1 MLASHSEYGGVAG
14 LRTGTSS
21 YTNKTKGRMH
31 HECTM
36 EDVDRHG
43 GLWRVGSAVGRMREF
58 IGRGSDDNI
67 VRVYG
72 CEPQNPL
79 IPTDTNEVCGGDPET
94 LLFSELIGF
103 DAKGNP
109 KNEVADSIEAN
120 GDNTEYTIKLKKGW
134 KFTDGT
140 EVKAENFTRAWSY
153 GANAK
158 NAQLGASF
166 FAPIQGFEDLQKDGL
181 KGDEQLS
188 GLTVVDDY
196 TFTVKL
202 NAPSSVFKTMLGY
215 SGYAPLP
222 DSFFDDPKAF
232 GENPVGNGAYKF
244 DSWDH
249 NQSIKLSKN
258 PDYKGSFPAK
268 NDGVW
273 FMVYTD
279 PQPAYADVEAGNLD
293 SMATVPTSALSTF
306 ESDDQVQAVNEP
318 GNVSQSFTFAANQKH
333 FSLDDEGRLRR
344 AAVSMAIDREQ
355 IIDKVSN
362 GTNTPAVDFTA
373 PLIPGYSE
381 SVPGNEVLQ
390 YNPDKAKELWE
401 QANQIAPWGDDE
413 SFDIAYN
420 ADGGGKDIYD
430 AICNSIHNTL
440 GIKSQAT
447 PYPTFSEMRD
457 DITDRKITTAFRSG
471 WQPDYPSA
479 YSYLYSLYDSES
491 ADGKGSND
499 GDYKNPEFDA
509 LIDKAN
515 TESSDDAVKQD
526 YQQAQEILFKDLPAV
541 PLWYANNKGVAAK
554 NVKGFTL
561 TWQGIEDYR
570 NMTKE

>member
-1 MLASHSEYGGVAG
+1 MNARWKTLTVMVACGALVLPLAACGSSSAGGSE
-14 LRTGTSS
+14 
-21 YTNKTKGRMH
+21 
-31 HECTM
+31 
-36 EDVDRHG
+36 
-43 GLWRVGSAVGRMREF
+43 
-58 IGRGSDDNI
+58 DNI
-67 VRVYG
+67 IRVYG

-79 IPTDTNEVCGGDPET
+79 IPTDTNEVCGGNPET

-153 GANAK
+153 GANAA

-293 SMATVPTSALSTF
+293 SMDTVPTSALSTF
-306 ESDDQVQAVNEP
+306 ESDDQVQAINEP

-362 GTNTPAVDFTA
+362 GTNTPATDFTA

-381 SVPGNEVLQ
+381 SIPGNEVLQ

-457 DITDRKITTAFRSG
+457 DITDRKITMAFRSG

-515 TESSDDAVKQD
+515 TESSDDATKQD
-526 YQQAQEILFKDLPAV
+526 YEQAQEILFKDLPAV

-561 TWQGIEDYR
+561 TWQGVEDYR

>member
-1 MLASHSEYGGVAG
+1 MNARWKTLTVMVACGALVLPLAACGSSSAG
-14 LRTGTSS
+14 
-21 YTNKTKGRMH
+21 
-31 HECTM
+31 
-36 EDVDRHG
+36 
-43 GLWRVGSAVGRMREF
+43 
-58 IGRGSDDNI
+58 GSDDNI

-196 TFTVKL
+196 TFTAKL

-293 SMATVPTSALSTF
+293 SMDTVPTSALSTF

>member
-1 MLASHSEYGGVAG
+1 MNARWKTLTVMVACGALVLPLAACGSSSAG
-14 LRTGTSS
+14 
-21 YTNKTKGRMH
+21 
-31 HECTM
+31 
-36 EDVDRHG
+36 
-43 GLWRVGSAVGRMREF
+43 
-58 IGRGSDDNI
+58 GSDDNI

-79 IPTDTNEVCGGDPET
+79 IPTDTNEVCGGNPET

-293 SMATVPTSALSTF
+293 SMDTVPTSALSTF

-515 TESSDDAVKQD
+515 TESSDDAAKQD

-554 NVKGFTL
+554 NGGL
-561 TWQGIEDYR
+561 PQHDQGVVFAALGPLCPIAFWR
-570 NMTKE
+570 RGTRVSTTAGR

>member
-1 MLASHSEYGGVAG
+1 MNARWKTLTVMVACGALVLPLAACGSSSAG
-14 LRTGTSS
+14 
-21 YTNKTKGRMH
+21 
-31 HECTM
+31 
-36 EDVDRHG
+36 
-43 GLWRVGSAVGRMREF
+43 
-58 IGRGSDDNI
+58 GSDDNI

-79 IPTDTNEVCGGDPET
+79 IPTDTNEVCGGNPET

-293 SMATVPTSALSTF
+293 SMDTVPTSALSTF

-499 GDYKNPEFDA
+499 GDYKSPEFDA

-515 TESSDDAVKQD
+515 TESSDDAAEQD
-526 YQQAQEILFKDLPAV
+526 YRQAQEILFKDLPAV

>member
-1 MLASHSEYGGVAG
+1 
-14 LRTGTSS
+14 
-21 YTNKTKGRMH
+21 
-31 HECTM
+31 M
-36 EDVDRHG
+36 EDADRHG
-43 GLWRVGSAVGRMREF
+43 GL
-58 IGRGSDDNI
+58 
-67 VRVYG
+67 
-72 CEPQNPL
+72 
-79 IPTDTNEVCGGDPET
+79 
-94 LLFSELIGF
+94 LFSKLIGF
-103 DAKGNP
+103 DAEGNP
-109 KNEVADSIEAN
+109 KNEVADSIEVN
-120 GDNTEYTIKLKKGW
+120 DGNTEYTITLKKGW

-153 GANAK
+153 GANAA
-158 NAQLGASF
+158 NAQLGASSF
-166 FAPIQGFEDLQKDGL
+166 TPIQGFEDLQKDGL

-188 GLTVVDDY
+188 GLTVADDY

-202 NAPSSVFKTMLGY
+202 NAPSSVFKALLG
-215 SGYAPLP
+215 
-222 DSFFDDPKAF
+222 
-232 GENPVGNGAYKF
+232 
-244 DSWDH
+244 
-249 NQSIKLSKN
+249 
-258 PDYKGSFPAK
+258 
-268 NDGVW
+268 
-273 FMVYTD
+273 
-279 PQPAYADVEAGNLD
+279 
-293 SMATVPTSALSTF
+293 ST
-306 ESDDQVQAVNEP
+306 
-318 GNVSQSFTFAANQKH
+318 
-333 FSLDDEGRLRR
+333 
-344 AAVSMAIDREQ
+344 
-355 IIDKVSN
+355 
-362 GTNTPAVDFTA
+362 
-373 PLIPGYSE
+373 
-381 SVPGNEVLQ
+381 
-390 YNPDKAKELWE
+390 ELWE

-515 TESSDDAVKQD
+515 TESSDDAAKQD

>member
-1 MLASHSEYGGVAG
+1 MNARWKTLTVMVACGALVLPLAACGSSSAG
-14 LRTGTSS
+14 
-21 YTNKTKGRMH
+21 
-31 HECTM
+31 
-36 EDVDRHG
+36 
-43 GLWRVGSAVGRMREF
+43 
-58 IGRGSDDNI
+58 GSDDNI

-79 IPTDTNEVCGGDPET
+79 IPTDTNEVCGGNPET

-120 GDNTEYTIKLKKGW
+120 DDNTEYTIKLKKGW

-293 SMATVPTSALSTF
+293 SMDTVPTSALSTF

-499 GDYKNPEFDA
+499 GDYKSPEFDA

-515 TESSDDAVKQD
+515 TESSDDAAKQD
-526 YQQAQEILFKDLPAV
+526 YQQAQELLFKDLPAV

>member
-1 MLASHSEYGGVAG
+1 MNARWKTLTVMVACGALVLPLAACGSSSAG
-14 LRTGTSS
+14 
-21 YTNKTKGRMH
+21 
-31 HECTM
+31 
-36 EDVDRHG
+36 
-43 GLWRVGSAVGRMREF
+43 
-58 IGRGSDDNI
+58 GSDDNI

-515 TESSDDAVKQD
+515 TESSDDAAKQD
-526 YQQAQEILFKDLPAV
+526 YQQAQEILFKDVPAV

>member
-1 MLASHSEYGGVAG
+1 MNARWKTLTVMVACGALILPLAACGSSSAG
-14 LRTGTSS
+14 
-21 YTNKTKGRMH
+21 
-31 HECTM
+31 
-36 EDVDRHG
+36 
-43 GLWRVGSAVGRMREF
+43 
-58 IGRGSDDNI
+58 GSDDNI

-79 IPTDTNEVCGGDPET
+79 IPTDTNEVCGGNPET

-293 SMATVPTSALSTF
+293 SMDTVPTSALSTF

-362 GTNTPAVDFTA
+362 GTNTPATDFTA

-381 SVPGNEVLQ
+381 SVPGNEVLR

-515 TESSDDAVKQD
+515 TESSDDAAKQD

>member
-1 MLASHSEYGGVAG
+1 MNARWKTLTVMVACGALVLPLAACGSSSAG
-14 LRTGTSS
+14 
-21 YTNKTKGRMH
+21 
-31 HECTM
+31 
-36 EDVDRHG
+36 
-43 GLWRVGSAVGRMREF
+43 
-58 IGRGSDDNI
+58 GSDDNI

-196 TFTVKL
+196 TFTAKL

-390 YNPDKAKELWE
+390 YNPEKAKELWE

-479 YSYLYSLYDSES
+479 YSYLYPLYDSES

>member
-1 MLASHSEYGGVAG
+1 MNARWKTLTVMVACGALVLPLAACGSSSAG
-14 LRTGTSS
+14 
-21 YTNKTKGRMH
+21 
-31 HECTM
+31 
-36 EDVDRHG
+36 
-43 GLWRVGSAVGRMREF
+43 
-58 IGRGSDDNI
+58 GSDDNI

-293 SMATVPTSALSTF
+293 SMSTVPTSALSTF
-306 ESDDQVQAVNEP
+306 ESDDQVQAINES

>member
-1 MLASHSEYGGVAG
+1 MNARWKTLTVMVACGALVLPLAACGSSSAG
-14 LRTGTSS
+14 
-21 YTNKTKGRMH
+21 
-31 HECTM
+31 
-36 EDVDRHG
+36 
-43 GLWRVGSAVGRMREF
+43 
-58 IGRGSDDNI
+58 GSDDNI

-79 IPTDTNEVCGGDPET
+79 IPTDTNEVCGGNPET

-120 GDNTEYTIKLKKGW
+120 DDNTEYTIKLKKGW

-293 SMATVPTSALSTF
+293 SMDTVPTSALSTF

-515 TESSDDAVKQD
+515 TESSDDAAKQD
-526 YQQAQEILFKDLPAV
+526 YQQAQEMLFKDLPAV

>member
-1 MLASHSEYGGVAG
+1 MNARWKTLTVMVACGALVLPLAACGSSSAG
-14 LRTGTSS
+14 
-21 YTNKTKGRMH
+21 
-31 HECTM
+31 
-36 EDVDRHG
+36 
-43 GLWRVGSAVGRMREF
+43 
-58 IGRGSDDNI
+58 GSDDNI

-79 IPTDTNEVCGGDPET
+79 IPTDTNEVCGGNPET

-293 SMATVPTSALSTF
+293 SMDTVPTSALSTF

-362 GTNTPAVDFTA
+362 GTNTPATDFTA

-515 TESSDDAVKQD
+515 TESSDDAAKQD

>member
-1 MLASHSEYGGVAG
+1 MNARWKTLTVMVACGALVLPLAACGSSSAG
-14 LRTGTSS
+14 
-21 YTNKTKGRMH
+21 
-31 HECTM
+31 
-36 EDVDRHG
+36 
-43 GLWRVGSAVGRMREF
+43 
-58 IGRGSDDNI
+58 GSDDNI

-79 IPTDTNEVCGGDPET
+79 IPTDTNEVCGGNPET

-196 TFTVKL
+196 TFTAKL

-293 SMATVPTSALSTF
+293 SMDTVPTSALSTF

>member
-1 MLASHSEYGGVAG
+1 MNARWKTLTVMVACGALVLPLAACGSSSAGGSE
-14 LRTGTSS
+14 
-21 YTNKTKGRMH
+21 
-31 HECTM
+31 
-36 EDVDRHG
+36 
-43 GLWRVGSAVGRMREF
+43 
-58 IGRGSDDNI
+58 DNI
-67 VRVYG
+67 IRVYG

-79 IPTDTNEVCGGDPET
+79 IPTDTNEVCGGNPET

-153 GANAK
+153 GANAA

-222 DSFFDDPKAF
+222 DSFFGDPKAF

-293 SMATVPTSALSTF
+293 SMDTVPTSALSTF
-306 ESDDQVQAVNEP
+306 ESDDQVQAINEP

-362 GTNTPAVDFTA
+362 GTNTPATDFTA

-381 SVPGNEVLQ
+381 SIPGNEVLQ

-401 QANQIAPWGDDE
+401 QANQIAPWGDDA

-515 TESSDDAVKQD
+515 TESSDDATKQD
-526 YQQAQEILFKDLPAV
+526 YEQAQEILFKDLPAV

>member
-1 MLASHSEYGGVAG
+1 MNARWKTLTVMVACGALVLPLAACGSSSAG
-14 LRTGTSS
+14 
-21 YTNKTKGRMH
+21 
-31 HECTM
+31 
-36 EDVDRHG
+36 
-43 GLWRVGSAVGRMREF
+43 
-58 IGRGSDDNI
+58 GSDDNI

-79 IPTDTNEVCGGDPET
+79 IPTDTNEVCGGNPET

-293 SMATVPTSALSTF
+293 SMDTVPTSALSTF

-362 GTNTPAVDFTA
+362 GTNTPATDFTA

-515 TESSDDAVKQD
+515 TESSDDAAEQD
-526 YQQAQEILFKDLPAV
+526 YRQAQEILFKDLPAV

>member
-1 MLASHSEYGGVAG
+1 MNARWKTLTVMVACGALVLPLAACGSSSAG
-14 LRTGTSS
+14 
-21 YTNKTKGRMH
+21 
-31 HECTM
+31 
-36 EDVDRHG
+36 
-43 GLWRVGSAVGRMREF
+43 
-58 IGRGSDDNI
+58 GSDDNI

-79 IPTDTNEVCGGDPET
+79 IPTDTNEVCGGNPET

-293 SMATVPTSALSTF
+293 SMDTVPTSALSTF

-457 DITDRKITTAFRSG
+457 DITNRKITTAFRSG

-499 GDYKNPEFDA
+499 GDYKSPEFDA

-515 TESSDDAVKQD
+515 TESSDDAAKQD

>member
-1 MLASHSEYGGVAG
+1 MNARWKTLTVMVACGALVLPLAACGSSSAG
-14 LRTGTSS
+14 
-21 YTNKTKGRMH
+21 
-31 HECTM
+31 
-36 EDVDRHG
+36 
-43 GLWRVGSAVGRMREF
+43 
-58 IGRGSDDNI
+58 GSDDNI

-79 IPTDTNEVCGGDPET
+79 IPTDTNEVCGGNPET

-120 GDNTEYTIKLKKGW
+120 DDNTEYTIKLKKGW

-293 SMATVPTSALSTF
+293 SMDTVPTSALSTF

-515 TESSDDAVKQD
+515 TESSDDAAEQD
-526 YQQAQEILFKDLPAV
+526 YRQAQEILFKDLPAV

>member
-1 MLASHSEYGGVAG
+1 MNARWKTLTVMVACGALVLPLAACGSSSAG
-14 LRTGTSS
+14 
-21 YTNKTKGRMH
+21 
-31 HECTM
+31 
-36 EDVDRHG
+36 
-43 GLWRVGSAVGRMREF
+43 
-58 IGRGSDDNI
+58 GSDDNI

-79 IPTDTNEVCGGDPET
+79 IPTDTNEVCGGNPET

-109 KNEVADSIEAN
+109 KNEVADSIEMN
-120 GDNTEYTIKLKKGW
+120 DGNTEYTIKLKKGW

-293 SMATVPTSALSTF
+293 SMDTVPTSALSTF

-515 TESSDDAVKQD
+515 TESSDDAAKQD

>member
-1 MLASHSEYGGVAG
+1 MNARWKTLTVMVACGALVLPLAACGSSSAG
-14 LRTGTSS
+14 
-21 YTNKTKGRMH
+21 
-31 HECTM
+31 
-36 EDVDRHG
+36 
-43 GLWRVGSAVGRMREF
+43 
-58 IGRGSDDNI
+58 GSDDNI

-79 IPTDTNEVCGGDPET
+79 IPTDTNEVCGGNPET

-293 SMATVPTSALSTF
+293 SMDTVPTSALSTF

-515 TESSDDAVKQD
+515 TESSDDAAERD
-526 YQQAQEILFKDLPAV
+526 YRQAQEILFKDLPAV

>member
-1 MLASHSEYGGVAG
+1 MNARWKTLTVMVACGALVLPLAACGSSSAG
-14 LRTGTSS
+14 
-21 YTNKTKGRMH
+21 
-31 HECTM
+31 
-36 EDVDRHG
+36 
-43 GLWRVGSAVGRMREF
+43 
-58 IGRGSDDNI
+58 GSDDNI

-196 TFTVKL
+196 TFTAKL

-390 YNPDKAKELWE
+390 YNPEKAKELWE

>member
-1 MLASHSEYGGVAG
+1 MNARWKTLTVMVACGALVLPLAACGSSSAG
-14 LRTGTSS
+14 
-21 YTNKTKGRMH
+21 
-31 HECTM
+31 
-36 EDVDRHG
+36 
-43 GLWRVGSAVGRMREF
+43 
-58 IGRGSDDNI
+58 GSDDNI

-79 IPTDTNEVCGGDPET
+79 IPTDTNEVCGGNPET

-293 SMATVPTSALSTF
+293 SMDTVPTSALSTF

-515 TESSDDAVKQD
+515 TESSDDAAKQD
-526 YQQAQEILFKDLPAV
+526 YRQAQEILFKDLPAV

>member
-1 MLASHSEYGGVAG
+1 
-14 LRTGTSS
+14 
-21 YTNKTKGRMH
+21 
-31 HECTM
+31 
-36 EDVDRHG
+36 
-43 GLWRVGSAVGRMREF
+43 MREF

-79 IPTDTNEVCGGDPET
+79 IPTDTNEVCGGNPET

-153 GANAK
+153 GANAA
-158 NAQLGASF
+158 NAQLGASSF
-166 FAPIQGFEDLQKDGL
+166 TPIQGFEDLQKDGL

-293 SMATVPTSALSTF
+293 SMDTVPTSALSTF

-515 TESSDDAVKQD
+515 TESSDDAAKQD

>member
-1 MLASHSEYGGVAG
+1 MNARWKTLTVMVACGALVLPLAACGSSSAG
-14 LRTGTSS
+14 
-21 YTNKTKGRMH
+21 
-31 HECTM
+31 
-36 EDVDRHG
+36 
-43 GLWRVGSAVGRMREF
+43 
-58 IGRGSDDNI
+58 GSDDNI

-79 IPTDTNEVCGGDPET
+79 IPTDTNEVCGGNPET

-515 TESSDDAVKQD
+515 TESSDDAAEQD
-526 YQQAQEILFKDLPAV
+526 YRQAQEILFKDLPAV

>member
-1 MLASHSEYGGVAG
+1 MNARWKTLTVMVACGALVLPLAACGSSSAG
-14 LRTGTSS
+14 
-21 YTNKTKGRMH
+21 
-31 HECTM
+31 
-36 EDVDRHG
+36 
-43 GLWRVGSAVGRMREF
+43 
-58 IGRGSDDNI
+58 GSDDNI

-79 IPTDTNEVCGGDPET
+79 IPTDTNEVCGGNPET

-293 SMATVPTSALSTF
+293 SMATVPTLALSTF

-381 SVPGNEVLQ
+381 SVPGNEALQ

>member
-1 MLASHSEYGGVAG
+1 MNARWKTLTVMVACGALVLPLAACGSSSAGGSE
-14 LRTGTSS
+14 
-21 YTNKTKGRMH
+21 
-31 HECTM
+31 
-36 EDVDRHG
+36 
-43 GLWRVGSAVGRMREF
+43 
-58 IGRGSDDNI
+58 DNI
-67 VRVYG
+67 IRVYG

-381 SVPGNEVLQ
+381 SVPGNEVLK

>member
-1 MLASHSEYGGVAG
+1 MNARWKTLTVMVACGALVLPLAACGSSSAG
-14 LRTGTSS
+14 
-21 YTNKTKGRMH
+21 
-31 HECTM
+31 
-36 EDVDRHG
+36 
-43 GLWRVGSAVGRMREF
+43 
-58 IGRGSDDNI
+58 GSDDNI

-196 TFTVKL
+196 TFTAKL

>member
-1 MLASHSEYGGVAG
+1 MNARWKTLTVMVACGALVLPLAACGSSSAG
-14 LRTGTSS
+14 
-21 YTNKTKGRMH
+21 
-31 HECTM
+31 
-36 EDVDRHG
+36 
-43 GLWRVGSAVGRMREF
+43 
-58 IGRGSDDNI
+58 GSDDNI

-196 TFTVKL
+196 TFTAKL

-390 YNPDKAKELWE
+390 YNPEKAKELWE

-570 NMTKE
+570 NMTKEYFVALGSRCAPSSLSAGHNAYRKHT

>member
-1 MLASHSEYGGVAG
+1 MNARWKTLTVMVACGALVLPLTACGSSSAGGSE
-14 LRTGTSS
+14 
-21 YTNKTKGRMH
+21 
-31 HECTM
+31 
-36 EDVDRHG
+36 
-43 GLWRVGSAVGRMREF
+43 
-58 IGRGSDDNI
+58 DNI
-67 VRVYG
+67 IRVYG

-79 IPTDTNEVCGGDPET
+79 IPTDTNEVCGGNPET

-153 GANAK
+153 GANAA

-293 SMATVPTSALSTF
+293 SMDTVPTSALSTF
-306 ESDDQVQAVNEP
+306 ESDDQVQAINEP

-362 GTNTPAVDFTA
+362 GTNTPATDFTA

-381 SVPGNEVLQ
+381 SIPGNEVLQ

-401 QANQIAPWGDDE
+401 QANQIAPWSDDE

-515 TESSDDAVKQD
+515 TESSDDATKQD
-526 YQQAQEILFKDLPAV
+526 YEQAQEILFKDLPAV

>member
-1 MLASHSEYGGVAG
+1 
-14 LRTGTSS
+14 
-21 YTNKTKGRMH
+21 MH

-79 IPTDTNEVCGGDPET
+79 IPTDTNEVCGGNPET

-293 SMATVPTSALSTF
+293 SMDTVPTSALSTF

-515 TESSDDAVKQD
+515 TESSDDAAKQD